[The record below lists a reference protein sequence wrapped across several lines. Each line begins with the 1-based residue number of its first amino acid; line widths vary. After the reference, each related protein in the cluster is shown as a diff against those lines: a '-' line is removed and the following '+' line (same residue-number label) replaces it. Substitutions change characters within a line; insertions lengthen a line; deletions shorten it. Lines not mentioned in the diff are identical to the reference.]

1 MKTRHSKIFLAL
13 KTAMLVPIGLA
24 LVSGAASAATKT
36 SVATGLWTVAA
47 TWLPAFTPAFND
59 DIIIANA
66 NVVTISTSGQKVANT
81 VTINAGGQLTQTH
94 SSASLN
100 VGGGT
105 GLLTNNGTVQLTNG
119 TVNANV
125 TTAGTFTQAAGTVN
139 AANFTVTAGSATI
152 ASTVVSAN
160 FTVSGGTVDV
170 NGGAQSIGTLNADGG
185 TYKLN
190 AGTVSPDTLN
200 VAGGTVQLTN
210 AANKIYVGTAYTNT
224 GFGTGNSFT
233 PTAGITGNGAILAQ
247 GDGVS
252 TTDGALRQSIVGDV
266 AIQAGAASGT
276 LALNN
281 VHVGAADQNKSFT
294 VQNKFS
300 SDTPLVATF
309 SGPSLTSAI
318 MYTGTG
324 LTGTGATPANL
335 TTAWNAD
342 SGALAVTRSAA
353 TAGIVNGQTITVK
366 SNLGDSQAI
375 NVTGGNVYQYASSTS
390 TGSVVIGGQHVG
402 NNNAGAG
409 VAQSISLTNGN
420 NAGVLVQET
429 LGASAAATP
438 AAVVVSG
445 SPVTGIAG
453 GATNTSLQAGVN
465 TATAGAKSGSIA
477 LTLTSEALAG
487 SGLGNTSLGT
497 SNVSVTGNV
506 YNFAQGALGNATGAG
521 TFAGGPTNYTL
532 DFGSVVQNTGTYTA
546 NLAAL
551 NTAAATFSD
560 FLTGSFSLVSGSGF
574 ALTGFNAFSSL
585 AGQGAHPLS
594 VQLASAALGTFNEV
608 YKFTWN
614 GTNANIAGG
623 FTGATSDI
631 TLTLSGVVR
640 DSGAVP
646 EPGIMWLFG
655 SAGLAWFATNKK
667 KTVKA

>member
-24 LVSGAASAATKT
+24 LVSGDASAATKT
-36 SVATGLWTVAA
+36 SVAVGGAWSTVGTWGAA
-47 TWLPAFTPAFND
+47 VPIPLAADNA
-59 DIIIANA
+59 IIAGPGA
-66 NVVTISTSGQKVANT
+66 VTLSTAGARAALT
-81 VTINAGGQLTQTH
+81 VTTNVGGQLTETH
-94 SSASLN
+94 GSASLN
-100 VGGGT
+100 VGLGS

-119 TVNANV
+119 TINADV
-125 TTAGTFTQAAGTVN
+125 TSAGTFNQAAGTVN
-139 AANFTVTAGSATI
+139 ATNFTVTAGA
-152 ASTVVSAN
+152 VN
-160 FTVSGGTVDV
+160 V
-170 NGGAQSIGTLNADGG
+170 NGGTQNLLTLNADGG
-185 TYKLN
+185 TYNLN
-190 AGTVSPDTLN
+190 AGTLVLDNVS
-200 VAGGTVQLTN
+200 VAGGTVNLTN
-210 AANKIYVGTAYTNT
+210 AGNKVYVGTAYTNT

-247 GDGVS
+247 GDTNASG
-252 TTDGALRQSIVGDV
+252 TTNDGALRQSIVGDV

-281 VHVGAADQNKSFT
+281 VHVGDATQNKSYT
-294 VQNKFS
+294 VENKFS
-300 SDTPLVATF
+300 SDTPTVATL

-318 MYTGTG
+318 GYTGTG

-335 TTAWNAD
+335 TTAWSAD

-366 SNLGDSQAI
+366 SNLGDSQTI
-375 NVTGGNVYQYASSTS
+375 NVTGGNVYQYATA
-390 TGSVVIGGQHVG
+390 TAVTPSVVVGGQHVG
-402 NNNAGAG
+402 NNNAD

-420 NAGVLVQET
+420 NAGLLVQET
-429 LGASAAATP
+429 LGSSAAATS
-438 AAVVVSG
+438 AAVVVG
-445 SPVTGIAG
+445 SSTVTGILG
-453 GATNTSLQAGVN
+453 GATNSSLSAGVN
-465 TATAGAKSGSIA
+465 TASAGAKSGSI
-477 LTLTSEALAG
+477 TLTNTSQALG
-487 SGLGNTSLGT
+487 TSGLSNSSAGT
-497 SNVSVTGNV
+497 SNVGVTGNV
-506 YNFAQGALGNATGAG
+506 YDFAQGALGNATGAG

-585 AGQGAHPLS
+585 AGQGAHALS